1 MLPSSKLW
9 QLRFPFEGVWNF
21 NHRQTIWDQKF
32 YTSVRASLGT
42 FLRAWGTLLGT
53 NKNFKKQ
60 NCCNWRTADPSSS
73 LPDAHY
79 WRHVSKYGVTT
90 CTGIWTSSL
99 LHTAAIV
106 SGDVSL
112 IKFPVTTKFLLLHFN
127 QMLAACVPASSWKL
141 TVDGWENKDDKNSD
155 FYNELSDKLSPH
167 R

>member
-1 MLPSSKLW
+1 MEFQSPPNNMGSKIW
-9 QLRFPFEGVWNF
+9 HVSESVFGNIFE
-21 NHRQTIWDQKF
+21 
-32 YTSVRASLGT
+32 SLGEH
-42 FLRAWGTLLGT
+42 FG
-53 NKNFKKQ
+53 NQEKSKKQ

-112 IKFPVTTKFLLLHFN
+112 IIFPVTTKFLLLHFN

-155 FYNELSDKLSPH
+155 FHNKLSAKLSPH